1 MVRAIG
7 RGWEM
12 GDCGGARDSEG
23 RRATDHPSGGRVDAR
38 AGGHRGGREGIAAVF
53 SDLSVALALALALAL
68 WRVPKGGWDE
78 VRKGRRVG
86 RGWGG

>member
-23 RRATDHPSGGRVDAR
+23 RRATDHPSGGRVDGRTRGR
-38 AGGHRGGREGIAAVF
+38 ADVEGGREGIAAVF

-68 WRVPKGGWDE
+68 WRVQKEDGI
-78 VRKGRRVG
+78 R
-86 RGWGG
+86 